1 MSKIKHVPGGDQFSI
16 IEHEENQIKVMNW
29 QDYNVQVGSYRTA
42 YFFKDIEKRRE
53 KNKSNIIIVT
63 GSPGEGKTY
72 TGLRLAEIFDKH
84 FDPSTQIVFSRP
96 QLLHVIGEHSPLKRG
111 QVILI
116 DEAHYGMGSR
126 RWMENVQKD
135 LMDALASVRSRGFII
150 IIVCL
155 HIEMLDKIV
164 RKYVLSFMIHM
175 EDRGASVV
183 YRLYTPRFAK
193 ELYKE
198 RLGKMS
204 LQLPNAELC
213 NYHDCLECKHR
224 FDCMTTRAIYE
235 RRKKRFVDEASK
247 QAEARAREQETKQ
260 RLPPDKVMDQ
270 TLLDNIDQ
278 LERKN
283 RGKREYYTLAGI
295 QMLIEEKHHATPGIN
310 KAKILRD
317 RLEIN
322 LSKKNSENN

>member
-1 MSKIKHVPGGDQFSI
+1 MSKTPKGKAEQISI
-16 IEHEENQIKVMNW
+16 IEHEGTSTRVMNW
-29 QDYNVQVGSYRTA
+29 NDYYVQIGSYRSP
-42 YFFKDIEKRRE
+42 YFFNEIETRRT
-53 KNKSNIIIVT
+53 KNKSNIIIIT

-72 TGLRLAEIFDKH
+72 TGIRLAEIFDKR
-84 FDPSTQIVFSRP
+84 FDPSVQIVFSRP
-96 QLLHVIGEHSPLKRG
+96 QLLHVIGEKSPLKRG

-155 HIEMLDKIV
+155 HLEMLDKII

-175 EDRGASVV
+175 EDRGLSVA

-204 LQLPNAELC
+204 LSLPDVELC
-213 NYHDCLECKHR
+213 DYPDCLMCKHR
-224 FDCMTTRAIYE
+224 HACMTTRAIYE
-235 RRKKRFVDEASK
+235 RRKKRFVDESSK
-247 QAEARAREQETKQ
+247 LAEARAKAQERIKMSDQDLVKVLNSFQDELVRNDKGIISIASMQIIIERECSVVVG
-260 RLPPDKVMDQ
+260 R
-270 TLLDNIDQ
+270 
-278 LERKN
+278 
-283 RGKREYYTLAGI
+283 
-295 QMLIEEKHHATPGIN
+295 H
-310 KAKILRD
+310 KALVLRD
-317 RLEIN
+317 RYGITYPHIESI
-322 LSKKNSENN
+322 EN